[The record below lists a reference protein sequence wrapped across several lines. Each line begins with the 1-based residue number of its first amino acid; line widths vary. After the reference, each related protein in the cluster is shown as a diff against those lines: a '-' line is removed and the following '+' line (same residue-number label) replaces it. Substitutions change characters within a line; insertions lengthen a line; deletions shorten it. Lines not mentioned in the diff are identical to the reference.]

1 MSDAMSSPPVPP
13 DVGYVEDA
21 EAHHGIQDDGHEDIV
36 VRVDHIGESYA
47 CLQCDDGRRDS
58 FGVVRVV
65 CCPDAAAHG
74 IAQLIPLQLVEPG
87 PESVAHLC
95 SKGRG
100 LPQFLK

>member
-1 MSDAMSSPPVPP
+1 MAFR
-13 DVGYVEDA
+13 
-21 EAHHGIQDDGHEDIV
+21 DDGHEDIV

-95 SKGRG
+95 GKGPRSAAV
-100 LPQFLK
+100 PEMIVCQQVYFPFRKFNK